1 MTTQY
6 TPTLKLALPV
16 TGELSGTWGD
26 TVNDNIT
33 SMIEQAIAGLSTI
46 NTWTANAH
54 TLTTANGTTSE
65 SRCAM
70 LVAATGG
77 GAPTAAADIICP
89 AAAKLYVLQN
99 NTSFAVTLKTSAGT
113 GVAVAAG
120 DTAFLFCDATN
131 VNSCVT
137 TIVNGNITG
146 NLTVGGN
153 ATINGNTTLGNAT
166 SDTITATARFNTDL
180 VPSTDNARDLGS
192 AANSWKDLFID
203 GTATMA
209 LVAISGGTING
220 VSIGATTAATLINV
234 DNLRLD
240 GNTLSST
247 DTNGNV
253 VIAPNGTGDVQ
264 LDADTVRVGDAA
276 AAATLTSNG
285 AGALTVTTGGAA
297 DLTLSTNSGTT
308 SGTVVIANGANG
320 NITLT
325 PDGTGDVILSAD
337 RVQMGDS
344 NTDTTLTTNGTGSLN
359 LTTNNG
365 TNSGTVQIAQGVNGN
380 ITLTPNGT
388 GSVSI
393 SKLYSSG
400 NTILGATSAN
410 TLSVAATITSNL
422 LFTDATYDIGA
433 SGATRPRDLF
443 LSRNLTVGGTLTLT
457 GGVNLNGN
465 VTVGDSSADTLTI
478 NSTVTSN
485 LIFTDNTYDIGA
497 SGATRPRTGY
507 FGTSLIT
514 PLIDATNVE
523 VTNIKALDGTASITL
538 ADSTGVASFTANPI
552 LSGGTANGV
561 LYLNGSK
568 SATSGTALVFDGTN
582 LGIGSTSPATYGRL
596 DINQATDPGTTPAAL
611 SVRVVGVGG
620 GTAVPQYGINVD
632 AAQSYNNSTIL
643 YGIKVVAAQNI
654 GSTTYG
660 VHSTTNPGNS
670 TVNRWA
676 IYGKANVNA
685 DATHSLSTLPV
696 GVYGEA
702 QNTTGTGNVSTSAAG
717 YFLNSSTLGDTA
729 YGVYIKTTAGPT
741 TPVPLRIDHA
751 SSELLRITS
760 AGNVG
765 IGTSS
770 PGQKLAVHNS
780 ATNAEGFRVLQ
791 TTGGRTSGGALGLF
805 YDDQVG
811 TTQATLQV
819 IQNGTGDIL
828 QLDDGGTRVVTV
840 KDGGNVGIGT
850 TNPAAKL
857 EVSIATLT
865 SGEIAR
871 FSSPSYDSVYI
882 AAGASATSA
891 GIGTVSTSAFN
902 LFVNSTSR
910 LIVTNAG
917 LVGIGNSS
925 PTGKLDVTG
934 RTYIRASGVDQVL
947 TLINQSGGDGSITA
961 TGTSN
966 TMNYGFSTYST
977 SNALYIENGGNVGIG
992 TASPSYKLHVRG
1004 ADATA
1009 NLVVGN
1015 TTEGTQFEVL
1025 TYQDDRV
1032 ALRATDTSNV
1042 GRNLAFEVGATEVGR
1057 FTSAGDFCVG
1067 TTSSNSSLM
1076 RVAKSN
1082 QGRVFYVSQD
1092 AATNIETASI
1102 YQTVSGGNNNQPIGL
1117 VVAIEA
1123 QGTGDR
1129 IYTGQYWNGGTPQTK
1144 FYVQRDGTVA
1154 NSTGTYG
1161 TISDI
1166 RAKQDITDA
1175 SSQWEDVKKIKFR
1188 KFRLIDDVNKYAEK
1202 AIYMMGPI
1210 AQELEEAGMKGL
1222 VETPVDKDGNETDLQ
1237 KTVKLSIM
1245 HMKGM
1250 KALQEAMARIEQLE
1264 ARLAAANL

>member
-478 NSTVTSN
+478 NSTITSN

-497 SGATRPRTGY
+497 SGATRPRTLYLAGNAIVGGVIRIGAATSDELLTINGSSAGFIARITNTVASNPSGLY
-507 FGTSLIT
+507 VNSTNAIGT
-514 PLIDATNVE
+514 
-523 VTNIKALDGTASITL
+523 GTAFRVDSAGSALLTL
-538 ADSTGVASFTANPI
+538 NSTGLQVTST
-552 LSGGTANGV
+552 LSGGTSGTGYSFSGSAPATSLTLDASGQLGIGEATPTQKVHAKTASTTYYLAETTGTSASAGFRMKAGASADYTLFTTQGV
-561 LYLNGSK
+561 NQFAIYDNAAGSQRVTLDSSGNLGVGTSSPAYNLEVSK
-568 SATSGTALVFDGTN
+568 SQDALTNIAITNASSGTAAQTRLRLNNGGGNFGAITHLGASYTTSGVFRQDGTYIYGNGTGGLTFTTGAVQPIYFAISNSEVARIDSSGN
-582 LGIGSTSPATYGRL
+582 LGIGSTTSL
-596 DINQATDPGTTPAAL
+596 GT
-611 SVRVVGVGG
+611 
-620 GTAVPQYGINVD
+620 
-632 AAQSYNNSTIL
+632 
-643 YGIKVVAAQNI
+643 K
-654 GSTTYG
+654 
-660 VHSTTNPGNS
+660 
-670 TVNRWA
+670 
-676 IYGKANVNA
+676 GK
-685 DATHSLSTLPV
+685 L
-696 GVYGEA
+696 GVYGTGDQTDESTA
-702 QNTTGTGNVSTSAAG
+702 TATFGSWDSGGMRLYFGVNNTNEYT
-717 YFLNSSTLGDTA
+717 
-729 YGVYIKTTAGPT
+729 YIGS
-741 TPVPLRIDHA
+741 V
-751 SSELLRITS
+751 E
-760 AGNVG
+760 
-765 IGTSS
+765 
-770 PGQKLAVHNS
+770 S
-780 ATNAEGFRVLQ
+780 ATSYRSLVLQ
-791 TTGGRTSGGALGLF
+791 P
-805 YDDQVG
+805 
-811 TTQATLQV
+811 
-819 IQNGTGDIL
+819 N
-828 QLDDGGTRVVTV
+828 
-840 KDGGNVGIGT
+840 GGNVGIGT
-850 TNPAAKL
+850 TSPPVTLSVNGTVGIFGGSLNGSIGSPQLYRPTSDTLA
-857 EVSIATLT
+857 IATGAT
-865 SGEIAR
+865 ERMRIDSSGNL
-871 FSSPSYDSVYI
+871 
-882 AAGASATSA
+882 
-891 GIGTVSTSAFN
+891 GIGT
-902 LFVNSTSR
+902 
-910 LIVTNAG
+910 
-917 LVGIGNSS
+917 SS
-925 PTGKLDVTG
+925 PFGTAANRICLSVNGTTD
-934 RTYIRASGVDQVL
+934 AS
-947 TLINQSGGDGSITA
+947 INVGSGGVQRA
-961 TGTSN
+961 
-966 TMNYGFSTYST
+966 Y
-977 SNALYIENGGNVGIG
+977 LYG
-992 TASPSYKLHVRG
+992 TASLGQIGTIG
-1004 ADATA
+1004 ALP
-1009 NLVVGN
+1009 LVFAPN
-1015 TTEGTQFEVL
+1015 DTERARINSSGDLLVAVTN
-1025 TYQDDRV
+1025 DDPTFNRTNGV
-1032 ALRATDTSNV
+1032 VLRATGNVLSRSSGGSDFGCSSTSGTNISFYSDNGSARVTGGNISTNGSVTSYNV
-1042 GRNLAFEVGATEVGR
+1042 TSDRRLKQNIESLQNGLAKVLQLKPSSYNYVEGNQY
-1057 FTSAGDFCVG
+1057 SAGFIADELQSVIPEAVTG
-1067 TTSSNSSLM
+1067 TVNGIDEEGKPVYQSVDSSFLIPHLVKAIQEQQALITSLTA
-1076 RVAKSN
+1076 RITAL
-1082 QGRVFYVSQD
+1082 
-1092 AATNIETASI
+1092 ETA
-1102 YQTVSGGNNNQPIGL
+1102 
-1117 VVAIEA
+1117 
-1123 QGTGDR
+1123 
-1129 IYTGQYWNGGTPQTK
+1129 
-1144 FYVQRDGTVA
+1144 
-1154 NSTGTYG
+1154 
-1161 TISDI
+1161 
-1166 RAKQDITDA
+1166 
-1175 SSQWEDVKKIKFR
+1175 
-1188 KFRLIDDVNKYAEK
+1188 
-1202 AIYMMGPI
+1202 
-1210 AQELEEAGMKGL
+1210 
-1222 VETPVDKDGNETDLQ
+1222 
-1237 KTVKLSIM
+1237 
-1245 HMKGM
+1245 
-1250 KALQEAMARIEQLE
+1250 
-1264 ARLAAANL
+1264 